1 MVLEV
6 APLVHDVVVKE
17 ADALL
22 VLLSLPVAAA
32 AAVVVRVWSSPEG
45 SEKQSNDS
53 PQNSTLTQYSA
64 TSVNE
69 LLSSSP
75 TRTQQEAA
83 AVTVI
88 NHTLLWQQL
97 LGKAWTHSLT
107 LQELANKTYNVYHK
121 LFIAKVTHKTE

>member
-97 LGKAWTHSLT
+97 LGKAWTHTTGASKQNIQCLP
-107 LQELANKTYNVYHK
+107 QVIYRKSHS
-121 LFIAKVTHKTE
+121 